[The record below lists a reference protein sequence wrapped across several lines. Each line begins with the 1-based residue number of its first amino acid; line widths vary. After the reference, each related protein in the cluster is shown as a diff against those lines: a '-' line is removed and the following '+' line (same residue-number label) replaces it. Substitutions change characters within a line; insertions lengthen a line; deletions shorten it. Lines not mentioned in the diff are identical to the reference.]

1 MYIYIYIYIY
11 VCVCV
16 CVCVCV
22 YMCVYIYVHMCIYVY
37 TLSNTTLITLII
49 LVQYRN
55 TDGQHIIVPY
65 AMVFRKFKEN
75 ANNRTIF
82 SQFNYF

>member
-1 MYIYIYIYIY
+1 M
-11 VCVCV
+11 CVCV
-16 CVCVCV
+16 C
-22 YMCVYIYVHMCIYVY
+22 IYVY
-37 TLSNTTLITLII
+37 ILSNTTLMRLIM

-55 TDGQHIIVPY
+55 TVRQHIIVPY

-82 SQFNYF
+82 SQFNFF

>member
-1 MYIYIYIYIY
+1 MYLCIYIYIYIYIY

-16 CVCVCV
+16 C
-22 YMCVYIYVHMCIYVY
+22 IYVY
-37 TLSNTTLITLII
+37 ILSNTTLIRLIM

-55 TDGQHIIVPY
+55 AVGQHIIVPY

>member
-1 MYIYIYIYIY
+1 MYIYIY
-11 VCVCV
+11 VCV
-16 CVCVCV
+16 
-22 YMCVYIYVHMCIYVY
+22 YVCIYVY
-37 TLSNTTLITLII
+37 ILSNTTLIRLIM

-55 TDGQHIIVPY
+55 TVGQHIIVPY

-82 SQFNYF
+82 SQYNFFKKYKH